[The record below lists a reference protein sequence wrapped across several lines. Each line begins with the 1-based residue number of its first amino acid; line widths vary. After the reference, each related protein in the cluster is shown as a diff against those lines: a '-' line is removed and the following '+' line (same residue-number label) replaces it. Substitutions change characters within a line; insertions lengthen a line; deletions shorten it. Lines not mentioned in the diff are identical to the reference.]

1 MRNLAAALG
10 LAVALL
16 MGGAGTSWAADL
28 QKGWAAFEKGDGAT
42 ALRELTPLAEQGD
55 ALAQAALELIY
66 DKAQGVPQDYKAAAR
81 WYRLAAEQGLAWA
94 QYHLG
99 HMYEAGQGVPQ
110 DYKAAARWY
119 RLAAEQGYAAAQNNL
134 GAMYLNGEGV
144 LQDNVRGHM
153 WANIAAANG
162 GSENASKNR
171 DLAAKRMSPTAI
183 ESAQRLAR
191 ECMAR
196 DYKGC
201 RPCENSARVGEISKF
216 S

>member
-66 DKAQGVPQDYKAAAR
+66 DKA
-81 WYRLAAEQGLAWA
+81 
-94 QYHLG
+94 
-99 HMYEAGQGVPQ
+99 QGVPQ